1 MTKAEKPVR
10 RGRGRPRTESEASAG
25 VVDPESV
32 VDLAYEMSRT
42 EPLDSVTFVG
52 LAKVLNVVPGSLHYH
67 LGTKDDLTSAVLNR
81 FYRNLLARL
90 DEIPPHADW
99 RERIRSFAWTLMRCE
114 RDHRGAAE
122 HIQTRARFRLFQ
134 KVREGETDYGAAYLD
149 RAFAMFREAGF
160 DAEQT
165 ALFYHVL
172 ALHCLSAANAASAQ
186 LEPAA
191 HERFL
196 MERAAAFPE
205 STMPGLD
212 HALAKFARIKA
223 DDAFEFGL
231 EALLDRFAAARE
243 RPAGIQAGITRRDS
257 GR

>member
-1 MTKAEKPVR
+1 MTKAEKSAR
-10 RGRGRPRTESEASAG
+10 RGRGRPRTTNEENTG

-32 VDLAYEMSRT
+32 VELAYEMSRT

-52 LAKVLNVVPGSLHYH
+52 LAKVLDVAPGSLHYH
-67 LGTKDDLTSAVLNR
+67 LGTKDDLTSAVLNL

-90 DEIPPHADW
+90 DELPPQADW

-114 RDHRGAAE
+114 REHRGAAE

-149 RAFAMFREAGF
+149 RAFAMFYEAGF
-160 DAEQT
+160 DAACS

-172 ALHCLSAANAASAQ
+172 AMHCLSAANAASAQ

-196 MERAAAFPE
+196 MDRAAAFPAGA
-205 STMPGLD
+205 MPGLD
-212 HALAKFARIKA
+212 YALAEFARIRE

-231 EALLDRFAAARE
+231 EALLDRFGAARRE
-243 RPAGIQAGITRRDS
+243 PETGQPPHTPR
-257 GR
+257 